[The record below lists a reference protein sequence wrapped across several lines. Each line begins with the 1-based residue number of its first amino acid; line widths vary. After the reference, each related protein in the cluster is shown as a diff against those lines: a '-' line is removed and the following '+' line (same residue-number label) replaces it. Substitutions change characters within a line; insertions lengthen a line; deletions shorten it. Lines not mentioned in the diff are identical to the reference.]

1 MTTCSPNLLTKTNT
15 QPGAVQASLE
25 PYLFAWFREDI
36 GAGSARGREAPEI
49 QDTAGTARGV
59 TERSYDGTVNSISTP
74 RVPRKGSLNDRNL
87 AAFRLP

>member
-1 MTTCSPNLLTKTNT
+1 MLAKPLDQNKYTTWCCAGFTGPLSICLVPR
-15 QPGAVQASLE
+15 GH
-25 PYLFAWFREDI
+25 WC
-36 GAGSARGREAPEI
+36 AGSARGREAPEI

-59 TERSYDGTVNSISTP
+59 TERSYDGTAISISTP